1 MAISPQ
7 CLRKQC
13 HQDRRPNSEGRGVN
27 TLSVKK
33 SRQKVTRIYADY
45 FFTDQHFQI
54 LCFLLL
60 FLASN

>member
-33 SRQKVTRIYADY
+33 SRQKVANTYADY
-45 FFTDQHFQI
+45 FLPTNIFKSFVFI
-54 LCFLLL
+54 AIS
-60 FLASN
+60 ASG